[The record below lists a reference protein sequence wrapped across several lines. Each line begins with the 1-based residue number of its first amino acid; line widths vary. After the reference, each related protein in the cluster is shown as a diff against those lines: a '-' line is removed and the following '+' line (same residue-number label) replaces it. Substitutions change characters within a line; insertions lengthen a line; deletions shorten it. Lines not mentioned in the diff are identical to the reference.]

1 MGNVDGSKNKNRNTW
16 TKEKRSVND
25 VDPRESRIFRH
36 SGSRTGNKS
45 QRIRRAHGSRS
56 KRFDRDTTIGGML
69 RHLISNYREQ
79 VAQKQLEID
88 RASEEKRILEIKIKE
103 LEALENSLNK
113 CSQE

>member
-1 MGNVDGSKNKNRNTW
+1 
-16 TKEKRSVND
+16 
-25 VDPRESRIFRH
+25 
-36 SGSRTGNKS
+36 
-45 QRIRRAHGSRS
+45 
-56 KRFDRDTTIGGML
+56 ML